1 MRLPTRHRA
10 TGTTADTT
18 GDGTEAAAADRRVA
32 HARMAGWSGLA
43 FALLFTIGLV
53 LVQQS
58 PGLTA
63 PDADY
68 VAFYAGSGDVL
79 VALGLYI
86 VPFAGIACL
95 WHMIAT
101 RTLLQV
107 LRPRSWSEI
116 PHWLHLAAGVLFVA
130 MLFGG
135 TAAVGAVALLTQL
148 STAPLPPPDV
158 ARALAAVGYT
168 MVFVYGVRAAG
179 MYMITTTGLA
189 RSADV
194 LPRWLATVSYLVAAF
209 LLVSVTFHPAILL
222 VFPAWV
228 LLISIVLLVRRPTGE
243 SP

>member
-1 MRLPTRHRA
+1 MRLRA
-10 TGTTADTT
+10 RRGDEGTG
-18 GDGTEAAAADRRVA
+18 AAGGARVPPETA
-32 HARMAGWSGLA
+32 HARMAAWSGVL
-43 FALLFTIGLV
+43 FALLFTAGLI
-53 LVQQS
+53 LVRQA
-58 PGLTA
+58 PGLAA

-68 VAFYAGSGDVL
+68 AEFYSSGAGGVL
-79 VALGLYI
+79 VVLGLYI

-107 LRPRSWSEI
+107 LRPRSWSEV
-116 PHWLHLAAGVLFVA
+116 PHWLHLAAGVVFVS
-130 MLFGG
+130 MMFGG
-135 TAAVGAVALLTQL
+135 SAAVGAVALLTQF

-158 ARALAAVGYT
+158 ARALSSVGYA

-189 RSADV
+189 SSAG
-194 LPRWLATVSYLVAAF
+194 LFPRWLAVLSYLVAAF

-228 LLISIVLLVRRPTGE
+228 LLVSIVLLVRPQGGGA
-243 SP
+243 P